1 MRNTFIKTLEDLASQ
16 DPRIILLTGDLGFGV
31 LDSFLK
37 AHPTQF
43 LNAGIAEQNMTGVA
57 TGLALEGRIAFT
69 YSIANFPT
77 LRCLEQIRNDAA
89 YHHANVKIVSIGA
102 GMAYGSSGMSH
113 FATEDIS
120 IMRALPDV
128 AVFSPGDPV
137 EAEAVTRAIYQY
149 PGTCYL
155 RLGKGGEKRI
165 HNTPLIWEV
174 GQAITLAEEGDVAV
188 FSTGPILDNVTEAV
202 RRLNEMGVRT
212 RQYSFPSIKPLDKSL
227 IQRVAYETTRIVTV
241 EEHNLSGG
249 FGSAVAE
256 VLAEMPCPHAVL
268 RRLGIN
274 DRYVSDIGSQTFL
287 RQENHLAP
295 DDIIQAVLNGRSDR
309 DLIPGRQAPS
319 AVMSQSSLAAANRI

>member
-1 MRNTFIKTLEDLASQ
+1 MRNTFIKTLEALASQ

-57 TGLALEGRIAFT
+57 TGLALEGRIVFT

-113 FATEDIS
+113 FATEDIA

-137 EAEAVTRAIYQY
+137 EAEAVTRAIWQY

-155 RLGKGGEKRI
+155 RLGKGGEPRI
-165 HNTPLIWEV
+165 HSAPLNWDV
-174 GQAITLAEEGDVAV
+174 GHAIALGEEGDVAI
-188 FSTGPILDNVTEAV
+188 FSTGPILDNASEAV
-202 RRLNEMGVRT
+202 RQLNALGIRT
-212 RQYSFPSIKPLDKSL
+212 RHYSFPSIKPLDKKM
-227 IQRVAYETTRIVTV
+227 IQRVACETTRIVTV

-249 FGSAVAE
+249 FGSAIAE
-256 VLAEMPCPHAVL
+256 VLAEMPSPHAVL
-268 RRLGIN
+268 ERLGIN
-274 DRYVSDIGSQTFL
+274 DCYVSAIGSQTFL

-295 DDIIQAVLNGRSDR
+295 DDIIQMVKNDGSGRVPMPWR
-309 DLIPGRQAPS
+309 
-319 AVMSQSSLAAANRI
+319 